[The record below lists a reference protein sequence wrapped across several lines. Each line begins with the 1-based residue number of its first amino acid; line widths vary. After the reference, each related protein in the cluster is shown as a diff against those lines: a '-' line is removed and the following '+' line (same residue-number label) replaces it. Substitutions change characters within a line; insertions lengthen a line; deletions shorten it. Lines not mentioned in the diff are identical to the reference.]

1 MMIQKLQTLK
11 VNLKIMIWKLKIYR
25 MKWIN
30 MNFYKRIKINLKKD
44 LKNNKLKL
52 QKIIIMMMMMMKIHF
67 NN

>member
-44 LKNNKLKL
+44 LKNNNQKLK
-52 QKIIIMMMMMMKIHF
+52 KIIIMMMMTKIHF